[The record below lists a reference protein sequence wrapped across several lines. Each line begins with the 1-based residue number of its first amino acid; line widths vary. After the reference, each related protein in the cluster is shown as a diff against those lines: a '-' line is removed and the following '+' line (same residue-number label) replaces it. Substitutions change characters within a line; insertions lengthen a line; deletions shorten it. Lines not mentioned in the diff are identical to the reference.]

1 MKVLLIA
8 LLAIA
13 AFLSLPLLAAGSK
26 QPPGHVRRAWIAPSI
41 SLEDLRASAPRGAEP
56 RSYAVTKLREMP
68 HVGQPFTEGLEFTPS
83 GQLVETSGDY
93 PQGVGSFVRVLDP
106 LTGQETR
113 RITDGLQDSALTP
126 PSLFIEGISQ
136 MGNRWFASTF
146 TDRAV
151 LEYDANFNFVTA
163 HRYPWDGWGF
173 SWSPEGG
180 TFFATNGSEHLMS
193 LDPGTFEA
201 VDVKVANC
209 LGRRVEGLNELE
221 LVDDFLGRG
230 PALLGNVINTR
241 LVLALDP
248 ATARCTGFFNL
259 DGQQLEPVED
269 NEVSGYHVANGIAY
283 NKQSRTLIVTG
294 KNWDKM
300 FEIRVEESELMRGDA
315 LLALERHLS
324 GALPA

>member
-1 MKVLLIA
+1 MA
-8 LLAIA
+8 LLTFA
-13 AFLSLPLLAAGSK
+13 ALLSMPLLATGSM
-26 QPPGHVRRAWIAPSI
+26 QPPRRVLRRVAPSI
-41 SLEDLRASAPRGAEP
+41 SLDQFSDSALRVAKP
-56 RSYAVTKLREMP
+56 RSYSVTKLREMT
-68 HVGQPFTEGLEFTPS
+68 HVGMPFTQGLEFTPS

-93 PQGVGSFVRVLDP
+93 PPGVGSFVRILDP
-106 LTGQETR
+106 QTGYESR
-113 RITDGLQDSALTP
+113 RITDGLRDSTSSP
-126 PSLFIEGISQ
+126 PSSLFIEGISR
-136 MGNRWFASTF
+136 MGNRWFASTYL
-146 TDRAV
+146 DKSV
-151 LEYDANFNFVTA
+151 LEYDADFHLVTT
-163 HRYPWDGWGF
+163 HRFPWEGWGL
-173 SWSPEGG
+173 SWSPGG
-180 TFFATNGSEHLMS
+180 GAFLATNGSEYLMA
-193 LDPGTFEA
+193 LDPGTYEA
-201 VDVKVANC
+201 VDVKVATC

-248 ATARCTGFFNL
+248 ATARCTGVFNL